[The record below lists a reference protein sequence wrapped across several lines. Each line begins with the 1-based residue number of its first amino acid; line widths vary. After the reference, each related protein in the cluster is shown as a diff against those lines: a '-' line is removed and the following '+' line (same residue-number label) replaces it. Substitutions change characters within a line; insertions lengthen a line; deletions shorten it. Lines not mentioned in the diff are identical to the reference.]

1 MRIKVDYKTKESK
14 KIMDYSYIL
23 KELEKASLFELARLA
38 TAIHQELNDPQ
49 RIEQIRNS
57 LIVGQNITWF
67 NSRTNTLVEGVITK
81 FNNINCEVKN
91 RVDGVLWNVAYC
103 HINRDNQEIEINMK
117 RKTGLKKSELH
128 IGEIVM
134 FLDKKNN
141 PLYGKVT
148 KLNPKTV
155 GINVSGSEWKVSYSF
170 LNKVKD
176 IDAEIIDV
184 DENLLRYL
192 H

>member
-67 NSRTNTLVEGVITK
+67 ILP
-81 FNNINCEVKN
+81 
-91 RVDGVLWNVAYC
+91 
-103 HINRDNQEIEINMK
+103 Q
-117 RKTGLKKSELH
+117 KKQTTFSKSL
-128 IGEIVM
+128 
-134 FLDKKNN
+134 FQK
-141 PLYGKVT
+141 
-148 KLNPKTV
+148 
-155 GINVSGSEWKVSYSF
+155 S
-170 LNKVKD
+170 
-176 IDAEIIDV
+176 
-184 DENLLRYL
+184 
-192 H
+192 